1 MYLKFLSHFF
11 FLRFGNHTDI
21 SGRDFGTLWEGKPSL
36 QVGDFSLYP
45 MFQHAGGNWPV
56 GHMRRLSLRAAKGG
70 DAAGDAR
77 VTAWHG
83 KGREREGK
91 RVWVYVFPHY
101 KFNLTN
107 GSENL
112 ETMEYMKCGRVYH
125 ADGGDAGW
133 YRRQYCQG
141 RSIFSESA
149 AARGPSG
156 VRQGGERGRKWFPPE
171 LGGRASGKTCS
182 WHDKKSRAER

>member
-1 MYLKFLSHFF
+1 M
-11 FLRFGNHTDI
+11 
-21 SGRDFGTLWEGKPSL
+21 
-36 QVGDFSLYP
+36 
-45 MFQHAGGNWPV
+45 
-56 GHMRRLSLRAAKGG
+56 
-70 DAAGDAR
+70 
-77 VTAWHG
+77 WHG
-83 KGREREGK
+83 RGRERGGK
-91 RVWVYVFPHY
+91 RARVYVFPHY

-149 AARGPSG
+149 AARGSSGGQARRGKGAKVVPARAGRTSERQNMLLAQEIAFLCIRMPRISIPRFSRGDNPPSRCDLYREFG
-156 VRQGGERGRKWFPPE
+156 TLLRNRKSYE
-171 LGGRASGKTCS
+171 KCV
-182 WHDKKSRAER
+182 KK

>member
-1 MYLKFLSHFF
+1 MYVS
-11 FLRFGNHTDI
+11 I
-21 SGRDFGTLWEGKPSL
+21 
-36 QVGDFSLYP
+36 
-45 MFQHAGGNWPV
+45 
-56 GHMRRLSLRAAKGG
+56 
-70 DAAGDAR
+70 
-77 VTAWHG
+77 
-83 KGREREGK
+83 
-91 RVWVYVFPHY
+91 YVFPHY

-149 AARGPSG
+149 AARREGRRGSKARGKGARVVP
-156 VRQGGERGRKWFPPE
+156 RQDRAGE
-171 LGGRASGKTCS
+171 SSKTCS
-182 WHDKKSRAER
+182 WHDKKSRAEVDARFLSHSNRVQTPRINTLPFLPKTIFAQGAILGPFSRKFNSPLLRNRVCRQLYEIHMIIYK